1 MKVLKSKIFFFLLF
15 IFIAVEINA
24 EVTVISI
31 GGKGEPGLSDDEGS
45 NARFNVPIRLA
56 CDKDGNIIVADIF
69 NNCIRKISPKG
80 FVSTIA
86 GTKEGG
92 YIDGELSKAKFGAPH
107 GVGVDSKGNIFV
119 ADLGSST
126 IRKISTDK
134 TVTTFAGSGK
144 SGFKDGKGKE
154 AELSF
159 PHAIAIDS
167 KDNLF
172 IADISNHRI
181 RKITPDGTVSTYAGS
196 GEKGFSNGDV
206 KNAKFNMPID
216 VTVDKEGNL
225 YVADIGNQR
234 IRKITAKGE
243 VTTLAGNGEK
253 GYADGK
259 GENASFNGPH
269 GIAVDRKGNIIVA
282 ELYNFVVRTITPD
295 GNVST
300 LCGNRKQ
307 GDTVGTCAEAQFN
320 QPGGVTI
327 DNDGNIIIADLYNHK
342 VKKIIIK

>member
-1 MKVLKSKIFFFLLF
+1 MKVLKSGIFFFLFFL
-15 IFIAVEINA
+15 FIAVEIHA
-24 EVTVISI
+24 EVTVLSLA
-31 GGKGEPGLSDDEGS
+31 GKGEFGLSDGEGS
-45 NARFNVPIRLA
+45 NARFNIPIRLA
-56 CDKDGNIIVADIF
+56 CDREGNIIVADIF
-69 NNCIRKISPKG
+69 NNCIRKITPKG
-80 FVSTIA
+80 SVSTIA

-107 GVGVDSKGNIFV
+107 GVGVDSIGNIYV

-134 TVTTFAGSGK
+134 AVTTFAGSGK
-144 SGFKDGKGKE
+144 PGFKDGKGKE
-154 AELSF
+154 AEFSF
-159 PHAIAIDS
+159 PHAIAVDS

-172 IADISNHRI
+172 IADISNNRI
-181 RKITPDGTVSTYAGS
+181 RKITPDGTVSTFAGS
-196 GEKGFSNGDV
+196 GEKGFSDGDV
-206 KNAKFNMPID
+206 KTAKFNMPID
-216 VTVDKEGNL
+216 VAVDKEGNL

-259 GENASFNGPH
+259 DKNASFNGPH

-282 ELYNFVVRTITPD
+282 ELYNFVVRSITPD

-300 LCGNRKQ
+300 LCGNNKK
-307 GDTVGTCAEAQFN
+307 GDVDGDGTKAQFN

-327 DNDGNIIIADLYNHK
+327 DKDGNIIIADLYNHK
-342 VKKIIIK
+342 VKKVVVK